1 MVYKITLNNKLFK
14 TLGVKITATN
24 GENTLNF
31 TGFLQPLRYKNKIY
45 LASTLTGLAAFATVL
60 CLFAMDGISFTTVVA
75 VSAAAFFAKLTVSFF
90 KVENILRAKAAAERK
105 QKMRRNSL
113 RVVNTAKAGRAAA

>member
-1 MVYKITLNNKLFK
+1 MIMTR
-14 TLGVKITATN
+14 
-24 GENTLNF
+24 
-31 TGFLQPLRYKNKIY
+31 QNKIY
-45 LASTLTGLAAFATVL
+45 LASTLTVLAAFATVL

-90 KVENILRAKAAAERK
+90 KVENILRAKVAAERK

-113 RVVNTAKAGRAAA
+113 RVINTAKAGRAAA

>member
-1 MVYKITLNNKLFK
+1 MIMTR
-14 TLGVKITATN
+14 
-24 GENTLNF
+24 
-31 TGFLQPLRYKNKIY
+31 QNKIY
-45 LASTLTGLAAFATVL
+45 LASTLTVLAAFATVL

-90 KVENILRAKAAAERK
+90 KVENILRAKRAAERK

>member
-1 MVYKITLNNKLFK
+1 MIMTR
-14 TLGVKITATN
+14 
-24 GENTLNF
+24 
-31 TGFLQPLRYKNKIY
+31 QNKIY
-45 LASTLTGLAAFATVL
+45 LASTLTVLAAFATVL

-75 VSAAAFFAKLTVSFF
+75 VSAASFFAKLTVSFF
-90 KVENILRAKAAAERK
+90 KVENILRAKVAAERK

>member
-1 MVYKITLNNKLFK
+1 MIMTR
-14 TLGVKITATN
+14 
-24 GENTLNF
+24 
-31 TGFLQPLRYKNKIY
+31 QNKIY
-45 LASTLTGLAAFATVL
+45 LASTLTVLAAFATVL

-90 KVENILRAKAAAERK
+90 KVENILRAKRAVERK

-113 RVVNTAKAGRAAA
+113 RVVNTAKAGRVAA

>member
-1 MVYKITLNNKLFK
+1 MVMIMTR
-14 TLGVKITATN
+14 
-24 GENTLNF
+24 
-31 TGFLQPLRYKNKIY
+31 QNKIY
-45 LASTLTGLAAFATVL
+45 LASTLTVLAAFATVL

-90 KVENILRAKAAAERK
+90 KVENILRAKRAAERK

-113 RVVNTAKAGRAAA
+113 RVVNTAKAGRVAA

>member
-1 MVYKITLNNKLFK
+1 MVMIMTR
-14 TLGVKITATN
+14 
-24 GENTLNF
+24 
-31 TGFLQPLRYKNKIY
+31 QNKIY
-45 LASTLTGLAAFATVL
+45 LASTLTVLAAFATVL

-90 KVENILRAKAAAERK
+90 KVENILRAKRAAERK

-113 RVVNTAKAGRAAA
+113 RVVNTTKAGRVAA

>member
-1 MVYKITLNNKLFK
+1 MVMIMTR
-14 TLGVKITATN
+14 
-24 GENTLNF
+24 
-31 TGFLQPLRYKNKIY
+31 QNKIY
-45 LASTLTGLAAFATVL
+45 LASTLTVLAAFATVL

-90 KVENILRAKAAAERK
+90 KVENILRAKVAAERK

-113 RVVNTAKAGRAAA
+113 RVINTAKAGRAAA

>member
-1 MVYKITLNNKLFK
+1 MIMTR
-14 TLGVKITATN
+14 
-24 GENTLNF
+24 
-31 TGFLQPLRYKNKIY
+31 QNKIY
-45 LASTLTGLAAFATVL
+45 LASTLTVLAAFATVL

-90 KVENILRAKAAAERK
+90 KVENILRAKRAAERK

-113 RVVNTAKAGRAAA
+113 RVVNTAKAGRVAA

>member
-1 MVYKITLNNKLFK
+1 MVMIMTR
-14 TLGVKITATN
+14 
-24 GENTLNF
+24 
-31 TGFLQPLRYKNKIY
+31 QNKIY
-45 LASTLTGLAAFATVL
+45 LASTLTVLAAFATVL

-90 KVENILRAKAAAERK
+90 KVENILRAKVAAERK

>member
-1 MVYKITLNNKLFK
+1 MVMIMTR
-14 TLGVKITATN
+14 
-24 GENTLNF
+24 
-31 TGFLQPLRYKNKIY
+31 QNKIY
-45 LASTLTGLAAFATVL
+45 LASTLTVLAAFATVL

-90 KVENILRAKAAAERK
+90 KVENILRAKRAAERK

-113 RVVNTAKAGRAAA
+113 RVVNTTKAGHAAA

>member
-1 MVYKITLNNKLFK
+1 MIMTR
-14 TLGVKITATN
+14 
-24 GENTLNF
+24 
-31 TGFLQPLRYKNKIY
+31 QDKIY
-45 LASTLTGLAAFATVL
+45 LASTLTVLAAFATVL

-90 KVENILRAKAAAERK
+90 KVENILRAKVAAERK

>member
-1 MVYKITLNNKLFK
+1 MIMTR
-14 TLGVKITATN
+14 
-24 GENTLNF
+24 
-31 TGFLQPLRYKNKIY
+31 QNKIY
-45 LASTLTGLAAFATVL
+45 LASTLTVLAAFATVL

-90 KVENILRAKAAAERK
+90 KVENILRAKVAAERK

>member
-1 MVYKITLNNKLFK
+1 MIMTR
-14 TLGVKITATN
+14 
-24 GENTLNF
+24 
-31 TGFLQPLRYKNKIY
+31 QNKIY
-45 LASTLTGLAAFATVL
+45 LASTLTVLAAFATVL

-90 KVENILRAKAAAERK
+90 KVENILRAKVAAERK

-113 RVVNTAKAGRAAA
+113 RVVNTAKAGRVAA

>member
-1 MVYKITLNNKLFK
+1 MIMTR
-14 TLGVKITATN
+14 
-24 GENTLNF
+24 
-31 TGFLQPLRYKNKIY
+31 QNKIY
-45 LASTLTGLAAFATVL
+45 LASTLTVIAAFATVL

-90 KVENILRAKAAAERK
+90 KVENILRAKRAAERK

>member
-1 MVYKITLNNKLFK
+1 MIMTR
-14 TLGVKITATN
+14 
-24 GENTLNF
+24 
-31 TGFLQPLRYKNKIY
+31 QNKIY
-45 LASTLTGLAAFATVL
+45 LASTLTVLAAFATVL
-60 CLFAMDGISFTTVVA
+60 CFFAMDGISFTTVVA